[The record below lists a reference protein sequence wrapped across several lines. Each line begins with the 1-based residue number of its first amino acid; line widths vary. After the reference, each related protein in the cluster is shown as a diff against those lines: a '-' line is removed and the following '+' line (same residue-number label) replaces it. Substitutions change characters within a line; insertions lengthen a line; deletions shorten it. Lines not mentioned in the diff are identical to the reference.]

1 MKKILNK
8 FLILLL
14 VLGLMIP
21 NVVLAIDEETKTE
34 EQTEEVGDT
43 TTTGEVVEEE
53 KTNKIEYTNP
63 KTNFR
68 VVIQD
73 DADLLTD
80 EEEEKLK
87 DTMISITE
95 YGHVGFVTINE
106 NEYNSESTYAR
117 NYSHTEFGSYVS
129 STVFLIDM
137 DTRHIYLFNNG
148 DIEKKI
154 SANKSEVITDNTFR
168 YATNKDYYKC
178 ANETFRQVNTV
189 INGGKINEPM
199 RHISN
204 FVMSIAIAV
213 LFGYI
218 IVSNATKIKK
228 QVVTKNYA
236 STFALANANAIY
248 IGDHTVY
255 CPPSS
260 SSGGGS
266 SGGGGGGG
274 GGGGSG
280 GGHGF

>member
-1 MKKILNK
+1 MKKFLNK

-14 VLGLMIP
+14 VLGLVMP
-21 NVVLAIDEETKTE
+21 TVVFAIDEETKTE
-34 EQTEEVGDT
+34 EQTQPVGDT

-68 VVIQD
+68 VVIED
-73 DADLLTD
+73 NADLLTN

-87 DTMISITE
+87 DTMIGITE

-106 NEYNSESTYAR
+106 NEYHSESTYAR

-148 DIEKKI
+148 FIETKI

-178 ANETFRQVNTV
+178 ANETFRQVYTV

-274 GGGGSG
+274 GGGSG